1 MSEHDVER
9 RWRAQ
14 STETPSE
21 RVDAAIRAAARRD
34 LRRRPAWTRYAPL
47 AAAASVGVIAIL
59 LVRQSPREDL
69 TRVAP
74 VDAQVMTEEALR
86 EENAAGVDS
95 ATSGTTG
102 APRPAPAEAPPA
114 ATQSAAS
121 HADATPPA
129 VPAAPAARKAAA
141 PAPEPPPVA
150 REAAPVTQRSTEMR
164 ARIPAPAAVA
174 AQASAVADANGEAP
188 ALPARL
194 IELITADAAAVAEV
208 DPQDVRILGWQ
219 SVTWSDGS
227 LGCRTP
233 GELAIQVLTPGYRV
247 QVLAGA
253 LALEYHTDAH
263 DLVRLCRGGE
273 ARGTR

>member
-1 MSEHDVER
+1 MNDQDIER
-9 RWRAQ
+9 LWRAQ
-14 STETPSE
+14 STETPGE
-21 RVDAAIRAAARRD
+21 RIDAVIRAAARRD

-74 VDAQVMTEEALR
+74 VGAPVVTEDALR
-86 EENAAGVDS
+86 DRTAAGDDS
-95 ATSGTTG
+95 AASVPAAT
-102 APRPAPAEAPPA
+102 PRSAEAEAPPA
-114 ATQSAAS
+114 ATQSAATQ
-121 HADATPPA
+121 ATA
-129 VPAAPAARKAAA
+129 APAAPAARKAAA

-150 REAAPVTQRSTEMR
+150 REAAPGVQRSTEMR

-208 DPQDVRILGWQ
+208 DPQDVRILEWQ
-219 SVTWSDGS
+219 AVTWSDGS

-263 DLVRLCRGGE
+263 DLVRLCHRGE